1 MPTHALR
8 QIDTCENDGYLAT
21 DACVPTRTW
30 MPKDSHFDALSPHNL
45 RVNLDAT
52 GKQRVDSDCESPGRM
67 MKAHWFVLPPAEE
80 FYYRR
85 VHAEY
90 RPIPALRADCAAR
103 MAGRPA
109 LALLY
114 PDPNSQ
120 VLIPKD
126 LDGSRGRTVF
136 EAVHRRRE
144 ATIFWHL
151 DGRYLGETHTF
162 HQQSLD
168 IDPGEHILT
177 VVDDEGERVARR
189 FQVIDTQKGLL

>member
-1 MPTHALR
+1 MPR
-8 QIDTCENDGYLAT
+8 
-21 DACVPTRTW
+21 
-30 MPKDSHFDALSPHNL
+30 DSHFDALSPHNL
-45 RVNLDAT
+45 NVNLDASA
-52 GKQRVDSDCESPGRM
+52 KQRVHSDCESPGNMIR
-67 MKAHWFVLPPAEE
+67 AQWFVLLPAEE

-90 RPIPALRADCAAR
+90 RPMPSLRADCAGSQP
-103 MAGRPA
+103 GRPA

-114 PDPNSQ
+114 PDANSQ
-120 VLIPKD
+120 VLIPRE

-136 EAVHRRRE
+136 EAIHRRRE
-144 ATIFWHL
+144 ATIYWHL
-151 DGRYLGETHTF
+151 DNRYLGETHTF

-189 FQVIDTQKGLL
+189 FKVIATRAGF